1 MVTTFKINAAEFNDT
16 IVEKIKTLFKDD
28 DSEVVISVRSKKRG
42 FPKETREEY
51 FARINRSL
59 DNLDSRRETV
69 TVEDLIRQQNYK
81 GFDREGFDK
90 LVAELNIQDPIE
102 ELLALV
108 TK

>member
-59 DNLDSRRETV
+59 DNLDSRRGTV
-69 TVEDLIRQQNYK
+69 TVEDLIREQNYK